1 MKYLNVSQI
10 LRCKSNIEM
19 SDIDMQ
25 ATLAQMITCRQQE
38 SESYTFGDLIGAVG
52 GYLGLFVGWS
62 CYGWMESCVAYIDS
76 VASRMSKIKIFS

>member
-1 MKYLNVSQI
+1 
-10 LRCKSNIEM
+10 M

-25 ATLAQMITCRQQE
+25 ATLPQMISCRQQE

-76 VASRMSKIKIFS
+76 VSTRMSKIKIFS